1 MSSPD
6 DEVSVSGAGFGSD
19 CGERTS
25 GLEASFT
32 APQGP
37 GPGPGP
43 SPGPEPG
50 ATGSSEGEGGGGFP
64 DPEDFESE
72 RELLEAGGPVLW
84 GREGRSGFPAD
95 DQGDALQL
103 ADESVAAILQQM
115 AYLNVLGISR
125 YLSQESYAVGEVS
138 DLWDL
143 EERPCHRGGAAHKCG
158 EAAQAEAG
166 PNGVGGPKAGRAWGN
181 PKRGTKSR
189 LNVAVDHQWP
199 PSENAAGLLSDPESS
214 EEFSEIELMRVSI
227 SPKDGGRAKLKS
239 PEDPGNTPR
248 RSNVQ
253 GRENLLN
260 VPGTC
265 LSSAPQGLI
274 SVVEK
279 QGRQGGAEQEDIST
293 PKKVQ
298 SVLWGK
304 GNSLSSYPGVAVV
317 SAAAAAA
324 TGSGPWPTP
333 RRKGVQEK
341 KSLGGI
347 SKPAMERTFPS
358 WGQGVSATPLE
369 PATFPPI
376 SGIPLL
382 GRSKKE
388 ALVPSGVKEFKHTGA
403 GKKSVARRAQEL
415 VAAMALS
422 GEDNDPNRDPFP
434 KGQLT
439 TDRPGPSCPWMHH
452 GEHSSANL
460 NIRGARDSGNS
471 EPMASN
477 KGGVMPR
484 GPGPSGDQEPTDH
497 PPRPKRQQQLPGRQG
512 CPRCLVLQRE
522 IDDLKEQLASKR
534 YLADKFQIV

>member
-6 DEVSVSGAGFGSD
+6 DEVSVSEAGFGSD

-32 APQGP
+32 ALQGP
-37 GPGPGP
+37 GPGLGP

-103 ADESVAAILQQM
+103 ADESMAAILQQM

-125 YLSQESYAVGEVS
+125 YLPQESYAVGEVS

-166 PNGVGGPKAGRAWGN
+166 PNGVGRPKAGRAWGN

-199 PSENAAGLLSDPESS
+199 PSENPAGLLSDPESS

-227 SPKDGGRAKLKS
+227 SPKDGGRVKLKS

-248 RSNVQ
+248 RANVQ
-253 GRENLLN
+253 GKENLLN

-274 SVVEK
+274 SVVE
-279 QGRQGGAEQEDIST
+279 RQDGAEQEDIST

-333 RRKGVQEK
+333 SRKGVQEK

-415 VAAMALS
+415 VAAMAVS

-434 KGQLT
+434 KGQVLAVAAALGGSNPEPESLLT
-439 TDRPGPSCPWMHH
+439 IVVTRNQLTIPQDRKD
-452 GEHSSANL
+452 SS
-460 NIRGARDSGNS
+460 SYP
-471 EPMASN
+471 E
-477 KGGVMPR
+477 
-484 GPGPSGDQEPTDH
+484 
-497 PPRPKRQQQLPGRQG
+497 
-512 CPRCLVLQRE
+512 
-522 IDDLKEQLASKR
+522 ASKR
-534 YLADKFQIV
+534 YLADKFQIVESSIFLQEEQRLTSKAGEL